1 MALLTAST
9 TARALGNATTISG
22 RFVEEEDDKK
32 GQRTT
37 CREKGFG
44 SEEVR
49 KRNRREKDEMGRE
62 KREEA
67 QREKERKGTV
77 SQRAGTATNHRQF
90 HRGAMQT
97 GDH

>member
-67 QREKERKGTV
+67 WRRK
-77 SQRAGTATNHRQF
+77 
-90 HRGAMQT
+90 RGKVR
-97 GDH
+97 

>member
-49 KRNRREKDEMGRE
+49 KRNRRRERWTKWDERRGVWRE
-62 KREEA
+62 RE
-67 QREKERKGTV
+67 
-77 SQRAGTATNHRQF
+77 
-90 HRGAMQT
+90 RGKVR
-97 GDH
+97 